1 MSKFKDK
8 IPGDE
13 CIGCRAL
20 DVLGKVAVVIVEL
33 EGDREEIIRVTGT
46 TEGPARMSKQFTD
59 LLRDIYEAYG
69 IGVEDIR
76 QPKDGR
82 VH

>member
-1 MSKFKDK
+1 MSKDK
-8 IPGDE
+8 IPGGD

-20 DVLGKVAVVIVEL
+20 EVLGKVALAIVEL
-33 EGDREEIIRVTGT
+33 EGTREEIIRVTGT
-46 TEGPARMSKQFTD
+46 TEGPARMARQFTD
-59 LLRDIYEAYG
+59 LLRGIYEAHG